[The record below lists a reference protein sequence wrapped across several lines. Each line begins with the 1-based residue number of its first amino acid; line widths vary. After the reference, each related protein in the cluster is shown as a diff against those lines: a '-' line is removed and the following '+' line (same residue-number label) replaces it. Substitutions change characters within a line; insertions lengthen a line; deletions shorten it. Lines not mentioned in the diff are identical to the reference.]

1 MSDENRN
8 ILNNERKKIEEL
20 KDCMQEMS
28 NQEINIKTKITRE
41 VYQIL
46 SKSNNFLALI
56 KDWKMV
62 LDWHVLI
69 KKEMTEI

>member
-20 KDCMQEMS
+20 LGL
-28 NQEINIKTKITRE
+28 ITVKTERT
-41 VYQIL
+41 
-46 SKSNNFLALI
+46 
-56 KDWKMV
+56 V

-69 KKEMTEI
+69 KKETL